1 MILIPIVGLLIGLLT
16 LPLILHALDKVL
28 ERWGGS

>member
-16 LPLILHALDKVL
+16 LPLTLHALDKVL
-28 ERWGGS
+28 ER